1 MCSIAVYWKEASE
14 QTRALIWFISED
26 MHFVEK
32 IILYKPALIE
42 EIYIVAIHGKIRNKY
57 AV

>member
-1 MCSIAVYWKEASE
+1 
-14 QTRALIWFISED
+14 

-32 IILYKPALIE
+32 IILYKPTLIE
-42 EIYIVAIHGKIRNKY
+42 EIYIFAIDGKIRNKY